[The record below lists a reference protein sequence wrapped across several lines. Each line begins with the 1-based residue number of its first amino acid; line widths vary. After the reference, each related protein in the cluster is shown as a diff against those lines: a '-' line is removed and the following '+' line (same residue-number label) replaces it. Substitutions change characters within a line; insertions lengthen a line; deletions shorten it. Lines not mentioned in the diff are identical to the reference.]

1 MFGKTH
7 NENTKKLMS
16 IKKSIR
22 PLGLYDEN
30 NNLICLRPCPA
41 LIPMPSPYTLTPY
54 RAGRRGWAPLSLSLS
69 FASHM
74 PLRDIGLGW
83 AGPDARPYSLKGWDG
98 PERERKIL

>member
-41 LIPMPSPYTLTPY
+41 LIPMPSPYTLLRPL
-54 RAGRRGWAPLSLSLS
+54 REIGLGRRGWAP
-69 FASHM
+69 
-74 PLRDIGLGW
+74 PLPLPFLRKS
-83 AGPDARPYSLKGWDG
+83 DAL
-98 PERERKIL
+98 